1 MRIATAA
8 ASNWEGEGRGD
19 GFEGRLEKEKKKVII
34 PRGGDGCVGKYLN
47 RVFGRRGLGPGEGS
61 RARADAR
68 YFRRPFRASPS
79 GFASIYEFGI
89 LSRGASAF

>member
-1 MRIATAA
+1 M
-8 ASNWEGEGRGD
+8 
-19 GFEGRLEKEKKKVII
+19 
-34 PRGGDGCVGKYLN
+34 GKYLN